1 MVREIFGKL
10 AVIIYVFMRRLTK
23 LQTLKIKNKLL
34 TVFTGVLAKSFLII
48 FLPGKNI
55 THQFPGK
62 KGEEKIAG
70 WVLGSMA
77 QILAVKC
84 IL

>member
-34 TVFTGVLAKSFLII
+34 TVFPVVLGKSFLII

-62 KGEEKIAG
+62 RGKKKLLAG
-70 WVLGSMA
+70 
-77 QILAVKC
+77 C
-84 IL
+84 